1 MFTCLFK
8 RKKWNRRVQ
17 NVKQKSFSL
26 QIPLLGHF
34 AKNNLRKFSEIFYII
49 SIVCYKQTFI
59 RGALCFKFFLF
70 FLPPTFPLLLLPS
83 YLPHFHKTTLILWL
97 QKFLD
102 TELGRFTFFLLAAYT
117 SIEWI
122 LLIHLVIPLL
132 HIQIYSMF
140 C

>member
-83 YLPHFHKTTLILWL
+83 YLPHFHKMTLILWL

-102 TELGRFTFFLLAAYT
+102 TELGRFEATDKQLISKWAIGPFFDRVTYF
-117 SIEWI
+117 SGIE
-122 LLIHLVIPLL
+122 L
-132 HIQIYSMF
+132 
-140 C
+140 